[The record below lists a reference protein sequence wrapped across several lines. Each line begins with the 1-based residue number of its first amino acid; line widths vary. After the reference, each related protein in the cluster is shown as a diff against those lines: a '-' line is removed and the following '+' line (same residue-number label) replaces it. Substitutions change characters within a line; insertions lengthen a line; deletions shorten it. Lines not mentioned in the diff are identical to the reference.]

1 MDLAKS
7 EVESR
12 ETREADA
19 ANVETKK
26 KSNKKSKKLKK
37 NKNNKGKNNKNNKGK
52 KKNLKGKKKS
62 SKKMSKSSKGKKKN
76 EKGKLKSKKNKKNK
90 SKGKKSGKGKLKSKK
105 NKKNKS
111 KGNKSDKER
120 KNKTSRTSNLRQS
133 CTSDDECLTAASK
146 YMKTVEGKVSSFKA
160 QKTRSEKFEKLTS
173 NKGTKKDE
181 FKIILSKLKEAGGG
195 NATAMQCGG
204 STTSPAAQRL
214 QALVNDLTKCE
225 DNIKNNCA
233 TLLPTY
239 NKTEAE
245 TCATDMDAFSSEVD
259 KCVSGGGCTC
269 WKANTLVAAL
279 AKIAKCDFTSTNNAF
294 AQFKKNCTE
303 AFGAC
308 RQLQDAAG
316 PAITNCKTNAADVKA
331 KLDAATKNKESLT
344 ALKAKVTA
352 LATASK
358 NNRMQRQLFR
368 ALSCS
373 DFITSFKKAIEM
385 ATQAPTSSQVSESIT
400 ALAAQAPTGGCSAE
414 EKNKLTAANKDLDSA
429 ITALDGVLEVLKKD
443 YTGKILLNG
452 SMSLSKYCLHYKI

>member
-1 MDLAKS
+1 MAES

-12 ETREADA
+12 ETREADP
-19 ANVETKK
+19 
-26 KSNKKSKKLKK
+26 SNIERKINNNNKNSKQLKK
-37 NKNNKGKNNKNNKGK
+37 NKNNKGKKKNMKGKNKNMKGK
-52 KKNLKGKKKS
+52 KKNMKGKKKNMNGKKKS
-62 SKKMSKSSKGKKKN
+62 SKKKNKSSKEKKKSR
-76 EKGKLKSKKNKKNK
+76 KGKSKSKKNKKNK
-90 SKGKKSGKGKLKSKK
+90 SKGKKSGK
-105 NKKNKS
+105 
-111 KGNKSDKER
+111 DK

-245 TCATDMDAFSSEVD
+245 KCSTDMDAFSSEVD

-316 PAITNCKTNAADVKA
+316 QAINNCKTNAADVKA